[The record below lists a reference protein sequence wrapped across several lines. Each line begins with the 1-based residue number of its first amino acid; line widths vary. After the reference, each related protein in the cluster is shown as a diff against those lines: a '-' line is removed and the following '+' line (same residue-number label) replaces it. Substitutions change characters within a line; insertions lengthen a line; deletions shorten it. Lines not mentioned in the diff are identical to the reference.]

1 MPRIDVEISDELDQ
15 RLKMYVARCQGTLY
29 CQQSKVIS
37 DAIEEY
43 LDRHERRVL
52 KANA

>member
-1 MPRIDVEISDELDQ
+1 MPRVDVEISSELDQ
-15 RLKMYVARCQGTLY
+15 RLKRYVAYCQGTLY

-43 LDRHERRVL
+43 LDRHERKIR